1 MSLEIGRKGY
11 TGWGFETT
19 PGAPVAI
26 GDILPFT
33 ENTLEGKHTPITNE
47 AAYGVRERVFDSVT
61 GKKWSEGSFAINADP
76 LGSGYLLIGA
86 LGTDTPANVAGSVY
100 DHVITRNNSNT
111 PRTATLTQ
119 ARGSIDKQYYR
130 SVAVKTLTFTVS
142 DALVSASASLVG
154 KFPITTT
161 SGSLTTTSGSVFSF
175 ADARFAF
182 GATVAAAGS
191 ATNLKPHDFTLTL
204 ENNTVPTF
212 RHGNNEPDTIDHGE
226 FEATAAGTLYFE
238 STTERDAFYGNTK
251 QAASWKLNGPG
262 IGGGYTSSLEVRM
275 YRTFYEGFEL
285 ETGLANYFAE
295 KFTVRCAY
303 DNANAASV
311 DAVLRN
317 TKSAYYS

>member
-11 TGWGFETT
+11 IGIGLEST

-26 GDILPFT
+26 VDYVPFT
-33 ENTLEGKHTPITNE
+33 SNTLTGKHTPIANE
-47 AAYGVRERVFDSVT
+47 AAYGVRERVFDAVA
-61 GKKWSEGSFAINADP
+61 GKQWSEGAIGINCDATNV
-76 LGSGYLLIGA
+76 GYFLNMA

-100 DHVITRNNSNT
+100 DHVFTRNNSNT
-111 PRTATLTQ
+111 PKTATIVS
-119 ARGSIDKQYYR
+119 ARSTIDKQYYR
-130 SVAVKTLTFTVS
+130 NSTAKTLTFTAS
-142 DALVSASASLVG
+142 DALVEANVSLLG

-161 SGSLTTTSGSVFSF
+161 SGSLTTASGSVFSF

-182 GATVAAAGS
+182 GANVAAAGS

-204 ENNTVPTF
+204 ENNSVATF
-212 RHGNNEPDTIDHGE
+212 RHGSTNPDTIDQGE

-238 STTERDAFYGNTK
+238 GTTNRDAFYNNTK
-251 QAASWKLNGPG
+251 QAASWKVTGPG
-262 IGGGYTSSLEVRM
+262 IGGGYFSSLEVRM

-303 DNANAASV
+303 DNANSASV

-317 TKSAYYS
+317 TKASY